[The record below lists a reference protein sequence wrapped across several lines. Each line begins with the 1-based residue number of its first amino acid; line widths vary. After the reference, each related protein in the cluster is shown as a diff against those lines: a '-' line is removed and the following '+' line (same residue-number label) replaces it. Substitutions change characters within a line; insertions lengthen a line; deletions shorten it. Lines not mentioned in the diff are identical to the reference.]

1 MRPLGRTSEAE
12 PQHMI
17 VDGSG
22 DDGDRNIDF
31 PEFLQLMARKQDE
44 DYRLRGGDQGGLQ
57 IKVFDMDGS
66 DLISGSE
73 LPTS

>member
-1 MRPLGRTSEAE
+1 
-12 PQHMI
+12 MI
-17 VDGSG
+17 VDV
-22 DDGDRNIDF
+22 DCDRTIDF

>member
-31 PEFLQLMARKQDE
+31 PEFLQLMARRQDE
-44 DYRLRGGDQGGLQ
+44 GCRL
-57 IKVFDMDGS
+57 
-66 DLISGSE
+66 
-73 LPTS
+73 

>member
-22 DDGDRNIDF
+22 DDVDRNIDF
-31 PEFLQLMARKQDE
+31 PEFLQLMAGKQDE
-44 DYRLRGGDQGGLQ
+44 DYGL
-57 IKVFDMDGS
+57 
-66 DLISGSE
+66 
-73 LPTS
+73 